1 MENSNGSNFPT
12 TIEELAV
19 MIHTHMAS
27 KDDIKNVASKED
39 IKDMAT
45 KDDIK
50 ELKEKL
56 KELRDGTQE
65 GFKEVFRRLNR
76 VEEVLLENHN
86 NRILQLEQDV
96 KELKGLLKV

>member
-1 MENSNGSNFPT
+1 MEHSNGNNTPT

-27 KDDIKNVASKED
+27 KDDIKNMAS
-39 IKDMAT
+39 

-50 ELKEKL
+50 ELREEFQEDI
-56 KELRDGTQE
+56 KELGDAMQE

-96 KELKGLLKV
+96 KELRGLLKV

>member
-1 MENSNGSNFPT
+1 MEHGNSNNTPT

-27 KDDIKNVASKED
+27 KDDVKAL
-39 IKDMAT
+39 
-45 KDDIK
+45 KDDIV
-50 ELKEKL
+50 ELREEL
-56 KELRDGTQE
+56 KELRSDTQE

-96 KELKGLLKV
+96 KELRGLLKV